1 MYERRTSEVRET
13 HISLV
18 VLFGDRVYKL
28 KNPVRLDFVDLSTR
42 VLLRRCC
49 GRAQTRQ
56 SARHLWARRLRWQ
69 VGRVAHVATR
79 RSAASESFSDHAE
92 RYGWVSPG
100 PDDRC
105 SAREQ
110 DAEEQRPERA
120 ETGERAEGRETGG
133 GPGPGV

>member
-1 MYERRTSEVRET
+1 VALAEAALGSLEPSLHEHRTRART
-13 HISLV
+13 PLH
-18 VLFGDRVYKL
+18 VL
-28 KNPVRLDFVDLSTR
+28 
-42 VLLRRCC
+42 
-49 GRAQTRQ
+49 GRQLARTE
-56 SARHLWARRLRWQ
+56 RHLWARRLRWQ
-69 VGRVAHVATR
+69 VGRVAQVATR

-92 RYGWVSPG
+92 RYGWVSLC

-120 ETGERAEGRETGG
+120 QTGERAEGRETSG